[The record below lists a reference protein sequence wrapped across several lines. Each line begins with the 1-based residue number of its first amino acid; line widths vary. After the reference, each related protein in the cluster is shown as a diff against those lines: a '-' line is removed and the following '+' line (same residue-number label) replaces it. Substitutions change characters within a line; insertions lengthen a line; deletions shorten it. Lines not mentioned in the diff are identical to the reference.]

1 MIGSTA
7 IKTEQLHNYHDDFQ
21 VHIDYTILVKWVHKY
36 K

>member
-21 VHIDYTILVKWVHKY
+21 VHIAYKILV
-36 K
+36 